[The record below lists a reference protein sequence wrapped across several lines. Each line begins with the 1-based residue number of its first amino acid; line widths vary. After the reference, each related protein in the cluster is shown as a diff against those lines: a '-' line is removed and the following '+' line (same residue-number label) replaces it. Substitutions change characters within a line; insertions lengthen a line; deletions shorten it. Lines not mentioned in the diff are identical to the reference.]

1 MTPTPTTATA
11 LEGHIRRAVTACDRL
26 FEALEEIEQAGGLAH
41 ALAQRKPQSRA
52 AVVGRLRSARDPLEA
67 ALRIGRP
74 RPGRRHI
81 NMR

>member
-1 MTPTPTTATA
+1 MTPPVAAA
-11 LEGHIRRAVTACDRL
+11 LEGHICRAVPACDRL

-41 ALAQRKPQSRA
+41 ALAARKPKSRA
-52 AVVGRLRSARDPLEA
+52 EVLGRLRSARDPLDA

-81 NMR
+81 NIR

>member
-1 MTPTPTTATA
+1 MTPPVAAA
-11 LEGHIRRAVTACDRL
+11 LEGHICRAVPACDRL

-41 ALAQRKPQSRA
+41 ALAARKPKS
-52 AVVGRLRSARDPLEA
+52 RDPLDA

-81 NMR
+81 NIR

>member
-1 MTPTPTTATA
+1 MPPPVAAA
-11 LEGHIRRAVTACDRL
+11 LEGPIRRAVPACDRL
-26 FEALEEIEQAGGLAH
+26 FEALEEIEPAGGLAH
-41 ALAQRKPQSRA
+41 APAARQPKSRA

-81 NMR
+81 NIR